1 MLAAH
6 KRVNISRLL
15 TAKISITRQVTFVF
29 AVRNPL
35 KFSPL
40 LNHSIA
46 RYFLIVSDFSQQGGL
61 SMRFLHIADL
71 HLGKQMNDLSLLPDQ
86 QYILD
91 QIVSIAQNEQADA
104 VLIAG
109 DVYQRSSP
117 QAEAMALFDSFVSRL
132 VSLGKQVFVISG
144 NHDSALR
151 VSYLASL
158 IKSSGVYVTEAFDG
172 TLQSVSLQDRDGEIV
187 VWMLP
192 FLRPSQVKRKL
203 PEEKITT
210 YQDAVEAVL
219 RQTPV
224 DPKKRN
230 ILLCHQF
237 ITGCETSDS
246 EERAVGGL
254 DNIDASV
261 FDAFDYVALG
271 HIHKPQ
277 RVLRDTLRYAG
288 SPLKYSFSEANHNK
302 SVAIVDVM
310 EKGDITVRTEPLYP
324 LHDVRMIEGMLDD
337 LMNMP
342 YSEDYLWVTVHDELP
357 PPDARVTLSV
367 NFPNMM
373 KYSIVNSRTKQD
385 IDVLATQNMENKSI
399 TELFS
404 DFYRLQNNDQ
414 APSEAHQKVLDKVLK
429 ELEERA

>member
-1 MLAAH
+1 
-6 KRVNISRLL
+6 
-15 TAKISITRQVTFVF
+15 
-29 AVRNPL
+29 
-35 KFSPL
+35 
-40 LNHSIA
+40 
-46 RYFLIVSDFSQQGGL
+46 
-61 SMRFLHIADL
+61 MRFLHIADL
-71 HLGKQMNDLSLLPDQ
+71 HLGKQMNDVTLLPDQ
-86 QYILD
+86 EYILS
-91 QIVSIAQNEQADA
+91 QIVSIAENERVDA

-117 QAEAMALFDSFVSRL
+117 QAEAMALFDRFVSRL
-132 VSLGKQVFVISG
+132 AEQGRQVFIISG
-144 NHDSALR
+144 NHDSAQR
-151 VSYLASL
+151 ISYFSSL

-172 TLQSVSLQDRDGEIV
+172 RLQSVALRDRDGGLV

-192 FLRPSQVKRKL
+192 FLRPSQVKRYL
-203 PEEKITT
+203 PEEKIVS
-210 YQDAVEAVL
+210 YQDAAEAVL
-219 RQTPV
+219 RQTPI

-261 FDAFDYVALG
+261 FDGFDYVALG

-288 SPLKYSFSEANHNK
+288 SPLKYSFSEANHKK
-302 SVAIVDVM
+302 SAVVVDVE
-310 EKGDITVRTEPLYP
+310 EKGEIRVRAVP
-324 LHDVRMIEGMLDD
+324 LHPLRDVRLLDGTMAE
-337 LMNMP
+337 LMEMD
-342 YSEDYLWVTVHDELP
+342 YSEDYLWITVHDEP
-357 PPDARVTLSV
+357 VPPDARVTLST

-373 KYSIVNSRTKQD
+373 KFSVVNSKTKMD
-385 IDVLATQNMENKSI
+385 MDVLASQSMENKSV

-414 APSEAHQKVLDKVLK
+414 DLSEAHRRVIYRVRGGM
-429 ELEERA
+429 EEKA

>member
-1 MLAAH
+1 
-6 KRVNISRLL
+6 
-15 TAKISITRQVTFVF
+15 
-29 AVRNPL
+29 
-35 KFSPL
+35 
-40 LNHSIA
+40 
-46 RYFLIVSDFSQQGGL
+46 
-61 SMRFLHIADL
+61 MRFLHTADL
-71 HLGKQMNDLSLLPDQ
+71 HIGKQMNDLSLLPDQ

-91 QIVSIAQNEQADA
+91 QIVSVAERERVDA

-117 QAEAMALFDSFVSRL
+117 QAEAMALFDSFVSQLANAGR
-132 VSLGKQVFVISG
+132 QVFIISG

-151 VSYLASL
+151 ISYFSSL

-172 TLQSVSLQDRDGEIV
+172 RLQSVTLRDRDGEII

-192 FLRPSQVKRKL
+192 FLRPSQVKKWL
-203 PEEKITT
+203 PEEKILS

-219 RQTPV
+219 RQTEI
-224 DPKKRN
+224 DSGKRN

-246 EERAVGGL
+246 EERAIGGL

-277 RVLRDTLRYAG
+277 KVLRDTLRYAG
-288 SPLKYSFSEANHNK
+288 SPLKYSFSEVSHKK
-302 SVAIVDVM
+302 SVTIVDIR
-310 EKGDITVRTEPLYP
+310 EKGDIGVRTAPLYP
-324 LHDVRMIEGMLDD
+324 LRDVRLIEGNMDD
-337 LMNMP
+337 LMRMD
-342 YSEDYLWVTVHDELP
+342 YSEDYVWATVHDELP
-357 PPDARVTLSV
+357 PPDARVTLTV

-373 KYSIVNSRTKQD
+373 KFSIVNSRTKYD
-385 IDVLATQNMENKSI
+385 IDVLATQRMENKTI
-399 TELFS
+399 PELFN
-404 DFYRLQNNDQ
+404 DFYRLQNNGQ
-414 APSEAHQKVLDKVLK
+414 EPGEAHRKILNQVLK

>member
-1 MLAAH
+1 
-6 KRVNISRLL
+6 
-15 TAKISITRQVTFVF
+15 
-29 AVRNPL
+29 
-35 KFSPL
+35 
-40 LNHSIA
+40 
-46 RYFLIVSDFSQQGGL
+46 
-61 SMRFLHIADL
+61 MRFLHIADL
-71 HLGKQMNDLSLLPDQ
+71 HLGKQMSDLSLLPDQ
-86 QYILD
+86 EFILR
-91 QIVSIAQNEQADA
+91 QIAAIAEREQAEA

-117 QAEAMALFDSFVSRL
+117 QAEAMALFDAFVSRL
-132 VSLGKQVFVISG
+132 VEMGKKVFVISG

-151 VSYLASL
+151 VSYFASL

-172 TLQSVSLQDRDGEIV
+172 ALQSVVLRDRDGEIV

-203 PEEKITT
+203 PQEKIVT
-210 YQDAVEAVL
+210 YQDAVAAVL

-224 DPKKRN
+224 DTGKRN

-261 FDAFDYVALG
+261 FNDFDYVALG

-288 SPLKYSFSEANHNK
+288 SPLKYSFSEAGHSK
-302 SVAIVDVM
+302 SVTIVDVL
-310 EKGDITVRTEPLYP
+310 EKGDIAVRTVPLHP
-324 LHDVRMIEGMLDD
+324 LHDVRLIEGTLDA

-367 NFPNMM
+367 NYPNMM
-373 KYSIVNSRTKQD
+373 KFSIANSRTKQD
-385 IDVLATQNMENKSI
+385 IDVLATRRMENKTI
-399 TELFS
+399 PELFS

-414 APSEAHQKVLDKVLK
+414 APGEAHQKVLMEVLK
-429 ELEERA
+429 GLEEST

>member
-1 MLAAH
+1 
-6 KRVNISRLL
+6 
-15 TAKISITRQVTFVF
+15 
-29 AVRNPL
+29 
-35 KFSPL
+35 
-40 LNHSIA
+40 
-46 RYFLIVSDFSQQGGL
+46 
-61 SMRFLHIADL
+61 MRFLHIADL
-71 HLGKQMNDLSLLPDQ
+71 HLGKQINDLSLLPDQ
-86 QYILD
+86 EYILE
-91 QIVSIAQNEQADA
+91 QIISIAEREQAEA

-117 QAEAMALFDSFVSRL
+117 QAEAMSLFDSFVSQL
-132 VSLGKQVFVISG
+132 VSLGKKVIIISG

-151 VSYLASL
+151 VSYFASL
-158 IKSSGVYVTEAFDG
+158 IKSSGVFVTEAFDG
-172 TLQSVSLQDRDGEIV
+172 SLQSVTLKDRDGEII

-288 SPLKYSFSEANHNK
+288 SPLKYSFSEANHHK
-302 SVAIVDVM
+302 SVTIVDM
-310 EKGDITVRTEPLYP
+310 PEKGDIIVRTTPLYP

-373 KYSIVNSRTKQD
+373 KFSIVNSRTKQD
-385 IDVLATQNMENKSI
+385 IDVLATQSMENKSI

-414 APSEAHQKVLDKVLK
+414 APSEAHQKVLQKVLK
-429 ELEERA
+429 ELEERT

>member
-1 MLAAH
+1 
-6 KRVNISRLL
+6 
-15 TAKISITRQVTFVF
+15 
-29 AVRNPL
+29 
-35 KFSPL
+35 
-40 LNHSIA
+40 
-46 RYFLIVSDFSQQGGL
+46 
-61 SMRFLHIADL
+61 MRFLHIADL

-86 QYILD
+86 EYILE
-91 QIVSIAQNEQADA
+91 QIISIAQSEQVDA

-117 QAEAMALFDSFVSRL
+117 QAEAMALFDSFVTRL

-151 VSYLASL
+151 VSYFASL

-172 TLQSVSLQDRDGEIV
+172 ALQSVVLRDRDGEIV

-203 PEEKITT
+203 PGEKIVT

-219 RQTPV
+219 RQTPI

-288 SPLKYSFSEANHNK
+288 SPLKYSFSETHHSK
-302 SVAIVDVM
+302 SVTVVDVLA
-310 EKGDITVRTEPLYP
+310 KGDIAVRTVPLRP
-324 LHDVRMIEGMLDD
+324 LRDVRQIEGMLDE
-337 LMNMP
+337 LMALP

-367 NFPNMM
+367 NFPNML
-373 KYSIVNSRTKQD
+373 KYSVVNARTKYD
-385 IDVLATQNMENKSI
+385 VDVLAAQRMEHK
-399 TELFS
+399 TVPELFS

-414 APSEAHQKVLDKVLK
+414 SPGDAHMKTLDKVLR
-429 ELEERA
+429 ELEETP

>member
-1 MLAAH
+1 
-6 KRVNISRLL
+6 
-15 TAKISITRQVTFVF
+15 
-29 AVRNPL
+29 
-35 KFSPL
+35 
-40 LNHSIA
+40 
-46 RYFLIVSDFSQQGGL
+46 
-61 SMRFLHIADL
+61 MRFLHIADL

-86 QYILD
+86 EYILE
-91 QIVSIAQNEQADA
+91 QIISIAESERADA

-117 QAEAMALFDSFVSRL
+117 QAEAMALFDAFVSRL
-132 VSLGKQVFVISG
+132 ARLGKKVFVISG

-151 VSYLASL
+151 VSYFASL
-158 IKSSGVYVTEAFDG
+158 VKSSGVYVTEAFDG
-172 TLQSVSLQDRDGEIV
+172 TLQSITLQDRDGEIV

-219 RQTPV
+219 RQTPI

-230 ILLCHQF
+230 LLLCHQF

-254 DNIDASV
+254 DNIDVYV
-261 FDAFDYVALG
+261 FNAFDYVALG
-271 HIHKPQ
+271 HIHNPQ
-277 RVLRDTLRYAG
+277 KVLRDTLRYAG
-288 SPLKYSFSEANHNK
+288 SPLKYSFSEASHNK
-302 SVAIVDVM
+302 SVTIVDVL

-337 LMNMP
+337 LMNLP

-385 IDVLATQNMENKSI
+385 IDVLATQSMENKDI
-399 TELFS
+399 RELFC

-414 APSEAHQKVLDKVLK
+414 IPSKAHQDEIEKVLK
-429 ELEERA
+429 EVEGRT